1 VLTGRRPAGRT
12 LLAGLLALAT
22 GGCQPGAPPPERPL
36 RIALGARPLGLDP
49 HLGGDF
55 HTFSVLANVY
65 DGLTHLDARLRV
77 EPALAERWESPD
89 ELTWV
94 FRLRRGVRFHDG
106 RPLTSEDVV
115 FSLLRARDLP
125 GSTCASYLVSVES
138 VRAIDG
144 LTVEVATTRPD
155 PMLLNRLAFA
165 LIVPRGAPERIEAP
179 IGTGPY
185 RLLPPA
191 DDGPIVLQASP
202 VSWREPARVRR
213 VELVPPLSPDGHGL
227 SPLPPDIDIL
237 SVVDPEQLPAVR
249 AAGYQVV
256 TRPGLTTYYL
266 LPGLD
271 QTPFSDLRLRQAV
284 SLALNRPAL
293 VSRTLGG
300 FGSPANQ
307 LVRRL
312 VLGFDPTLPPLA
324 RDLER
329 ARTLVA
335 EAGYPE
341 GLDVDLEHRAG
352 LRVTQIAEQLAEAGI
367 RAAPRALPWD
377 RMVSRLRARD
387 VPLYFGA
394 CTCNSG
400 ADASEVF
407 ESMLHSPQP
416 GRGFGDSNDNAYSS
430 PRLDEVIE
438 EAGRS
443 FSLIA
448 RRQLLQR
455 GARLASEDLPIIPVY
470 FADDLFGVRPGIEWE
485 PRLDGRVLA
494 FEVTRQR

>member
-1 VLTGRRPAGRT
+1 MLTGRRRAGRT
-12 LLAGLLALAT
+12 LLAGLLALASWS
-22 GGCQPGAPPPERPL
+22 CQPGAPPPERPL
-36 RIALGARPLGLDP
+36 RIALSARPLGLDP

-65 DGLTHLDARLRV
+65 DGLTRLDAHLRV

-94 FRLRRGVRFHDG
+94 FRLRRGVHFHDG
-106 RPLTSEDVV
+106 RLLSSEDVV
-115 FSLLRARDLP
+115 FSLIRARDHP

-138 VRAIDG
+138 VRAVDDR
-144 LTVEVATTRPD
+144 TVEVATAHPD

-165 LIVPRGAPERIEAP
+165 LIVPRGAPERIEDP

-185 RLLPPA
+185 RLLPQA

-202 VSWREPARVRR
+202 MSWRGPARVRT
-213 VELVPPLSPDGHGL
+213 VELVPPLPPDGSAV

-237 SVVDPEQLPAVR
+237 NVVDPEQLPAVR
-249 AAGYQVV
+249 ASGCRIVS
-256 TRPGLTTYYL
+256 RPGLTTYFL
-266 LPGLD
+266 MPGLD
-271 QTPFSDLRLRQAV
+271 QAPFSDLRLRQAA
-284 SLALNRPAL
+284 SLALDRPAL
-293 VSRTLGG
+293 VRRTLAG

-307 LVRRL
+307 LVSRP
-312 VLGFDPTLPPLA
+312 VIGFDPSLPPLT

-335 EAGYPE
+335 EAGYPG
-341 GLDVDLEHRAG
+341 GLDVDLEHRVG
-352 LRVTQIAEQLAEAGI
+352 LRVAQIAEQLAEAGI
-367 RAAPRALPWD
+367 RASPRPQPWD
-377 RMVSRLRARD
+377 RMVSRLGARK

-407 ESMLHSPQP
+407 DSMLHSRHP
-416 GRGFGDSNDNAYSS
+416 GGGFGDSNDNGYSS
-430 PRLDEVIE
+430 PQLDQVIE

-443 FSLIA
+443 FSLVE

-455 GARLASEDLPIIPVY
+455 CARLAFEDLPIIPVY

-494 FEVTRQR
+494 FEVRRQH